1 MEDIFNLDFHS
12 CLIEFF
18 RDTLK
23 YKNENSF
30 QDALNK
36 IEKQIMSYYN
46 IKVKDSLKIMSY
58 LYSLYHENIE
68 EFKKEIQK
76 IKDFIKKR
84 S

>member
-1 MEDIFNLDFHS
+1 VEDIFKLDFHS

-23 YKNENSF
+23 YKNENAF

-36 IEKQIMSYYN
+36 IEKQIMLYYN
-46 IKVKDSLKIMSY
+46 IKVKDLIKIMSY
-58 LYSLYHENIE
+58 LYSLYYENKE
-68 EFKKEIQK
+68 EFKKEVQK

-84 S
+84 N

>member
-23 YKNENSF
+23 YENAF

-36 IEKQIMSYYN
+36 IEKQIMVYYN
-46 IKVKDSLKIMSY
+46 IKVKDLIKIMSY
-58 LYSLYHENIE
+58 LYSLYYENKE
-68 EFKKEIQK
+68 EFKKEVQK
-76 IKDFIKKR
+76 IKDFIKNR
-84 S
+84 N